1 MDESQ
6 SGNESALASNFAN
19 SDLVK
24 ILHLYDFEKSVHEV
38 RINCEAAIRRY
49 QFLASNPQVGLQR
62 DVGADPVDNIPT
74 LPNSVLITR
83 LFVTTRGFCGESASG
98 IAPGDTVAVI
108 PGGLG
113 PFILRRNADTGR
125 FVLVKVANILGI
137 DVAQVLT
144 DRADELQAIEIE

>member
-1 MDESQ
+1 M
-6 SGNESALASNFAN
+6 
-19 SDLVK
+19 K

-38 RINCEAAIRRY
+38 RINCKAAIRRY

-62 DVGADPVDNIPT
+62 DVGAGAVDISRT
-74 LPNSVLITR
+74 LPKSVLTTR
-83 LFVTTRGFCGESASG
+83 LFVATRGDYGESARG

-125 FVLVKVANILGI
+125 FVLVQDANILGI